1 MNNFSSTTC
10 WRDRHVGDLGNFQA
24 DLKGKIVEKFEDN
37 VVSLQGDNNV
47 IGRAVVVSSLF
58 KLLCLTINETMLR

>member
-1 MNNFSSTTC
+1 
-10 WRDRHVGDLGNFQA
+10 VGDLGNFQA